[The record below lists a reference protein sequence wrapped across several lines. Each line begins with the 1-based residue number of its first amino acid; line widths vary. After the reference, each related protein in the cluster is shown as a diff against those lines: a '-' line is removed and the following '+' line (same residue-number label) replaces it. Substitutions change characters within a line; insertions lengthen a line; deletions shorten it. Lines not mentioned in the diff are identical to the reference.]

1 MMDREVIISA
11 IKEVAAPYTQD
22 KEALDQLSETTS
34 FITDLKINS
43 ANLVDIVLDL
53 EEKFGIEIDNDS
65 MSKMLD
71 VKSTLDVIEDK
82 LAENDRQ

>member
-22 KEALDQLSETTS
+22 KEALDELSETTS

-65 MSKMLD
+65 MAKMLD
-71 VKSTLDVIEDK
+71 VKSTLDVIEAK
-82 LAENDRQ
+82 LAEIDRQ

>member
-1 MMDREVIISA
+1 MDREVIISD

-22 KEALDQLSETTS
+22 KQALDQLSETTS

-65 MSKMLD
+65 MAKMLD
-71 VKSTLDVIEDK
+71 VKSTLEVIEAK
-82 LAENDRQ
+82 LAEK

>member
-1 MMDREVIISA
+1 MDREVIISA

-22 KEALDQLSETTS
+22 KQALDEISETTS

-65 MSKMLD
+65 MAKMLD
-71 VKSTLDVIEDK
+71 VKSTLDVIEAK
-82 LAENDRQ
+82 LAEK

>member
-1 MMDREVIISA
+1 MDREVIISA

>member
-1 MMDREVIISA
+1 MDREVIISA

-22 KEALDQLSETTS
+22 KEALDQLGETTS

-65 MSKMLD
+65 MAKMLD
-71 VKSTLDVIEDK
+71 VKSTLEVIEAK
-82 LAENDRQ
+82 LAEK